1 MTSTILSINNY
12 EVEISHGYIFEQL
25 ENQWLDIQNKQD
37 VPFFLTWAWISCWL
51 KTYSPD
57 ILVVSASFKGEL
69 VSIGLLTQSI
79 EKRHGVLKSRQFR
92 LHQMGD
98 QLLDQIW
105 MEYNDFISY
114 TEHRVPAVNAC
125 IEALK
130 QSLHNWDEIIISMM
144 EASRGRDVQ
153 SKMKNCHTLLR
164 TPSYTTKIDSLSK
177 GNNYL
182 SSLKSNTRYQI
193 TRSLRLYKDLHG
205 EINLTPAES
214 TSEALDFFS
223 IAGEYHKQ
231 RWSDSGFKNP
241 KFILFHENLIKNTF
255 AQNSVELIKIT
266 SGDTVIGVLYFHI
279 VNKKVFFYL
288 HGLKYEKDK
297 KLKPGLVSHALA
309 TQYFFDRGINQYDY
323 MGGYSQYKCQLAT
336 ESEDMVSLCIQRPQ
350 LKFSLENMA
359 RKLKNLVIRSVQKE
373 GGHSEFLAN

>member
-1 MTSTILSINNY
+1 MASTILSINNY
-12 EVEISHGYIFEQL
+12 EVEISQGYIFEQL

-57 ILVVSASFKGEL
+57 IFVVSASFKGKL

-79 EKRHGVLKSRQFR
+79 EKRHGLLKSRQYR

-125 IEALK
+125 LEAL
-130 QSLHNWDEIIISMM
+130 QRSLQNWDEIIISMM
-144 EASRGRDVQ
+144 EAKRSRDVQ
-153 SKMKNCHTLLR
+153 SNMKNCHILLR
-164 TPSYTTKIDSLSK
+164 TPCYTTTVDSISK
-177 GNNYL
+177 GRDYL

-193 TRSLRLYKDLHG
+193 KRSLRLYKELHG
-205 EINLTPAES
+205 EINLTSAES
-214 TSEALDFFS
+214 TSEALDFFRL
-223 IAGEYHKQ
+223 AGVYHKQ

-241 KFILFHENLIKNTF
+241 KFILFHENLIKNIFT
-255 AQNSVELIKIT
+255 QNSVELIKIT
-266 SGDTVIGVLYFHI
+266 SGETVIGILYFHI
-279 VNKKVFFYL
+279 VNRKVFFYL
-288 HGLKYEKDK
+288 HGLRYEEDK

-309 TQYFFDRGINQYDY
+309 TQYFFDRGFHQYDY

-336 ESEDMVSLCIQRPQ
+336 ESEDMVSLCIQRPL
-350 LKFSLENMA
+350 LKFRVENIA
-359 RKLKNLVIRSVQKE
+359 RKLKHQLTRSAEEE
-373 GGHSEFLAN
+373 GFIK